1 MDSARY
7 FFGLALTEHVH
18 GNFETALK
26 LELKAYESDTAYL
39 PGLWNFIYTG
49 QQDNAYRWAKKW
61 DEYRPM
67 GHIIAK
73 GYIFWNAGEH
83 EKAQALFEQR
93 INELE
98 GYIASPSLPT
108 SAGDFHM
115 RLAPLYAFTGDKEKA
130 YRVLDELIRQHN
142 TYPSEWIV
150 SMKHNPMLDNLREE
164 ERFRRILQI
173 MEDRYQSEHRRVE
186 KWLKKTGRL

>member
-1 MDSARY
+1 MNSLQEIKSTLSKHKEHLYTDYPIKSMAI
-7 FFGLALTEHVH
+7 FGSYSRNEQNKKSDLDIIVEFNGKIGIRFIDLA
-18 GNFETALK
+18 
-26 LELKAYESDTAYL
+26 D
-39 PGLWNFIYTG
+39 
-49 QQDNAYRWAKKW
+49 
-61 DEYRPM
+61 
-67 GHIIAK
+67 
-73 GYIFWNAGEH
+73 
-83 EKAQALFEQR
+83 
-93 INELE
+93 ELE
-98 GYIASPSLPT
+98 DLIASPSLPT

-115 RLAPLYAFTGDKEKA
+115 SLAPLYAFTGDKEKA

-173 MEDRYQSEHRRVE
+173 MEDRHQAEHKRVE